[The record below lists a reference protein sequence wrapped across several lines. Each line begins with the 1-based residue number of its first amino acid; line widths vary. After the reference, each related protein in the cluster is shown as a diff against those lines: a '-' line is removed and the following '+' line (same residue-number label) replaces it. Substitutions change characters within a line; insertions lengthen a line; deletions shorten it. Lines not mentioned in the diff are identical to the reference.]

1 VSGIEGA
8 QKAEEELEQRWSG
21 DTSDETSK
29 TIPIPEVE
37 SEVVK
42 SAESTNV
49 VSDVPPR
56 EVATRE
62 PLPCEKETVE
72 ETDGTI
78 YSRCL
83 WKPTGGDMPSTW
95 PYMVTFPPNRI
106 AGDSDSSTGNR
117 PEKCIPECQE
127 RIVDATPP
135 NCETCGRL
143 IRLLQLAKSKFRDAL
158 QERLQEIDYLKEDK
172 QRLQQECL
180 DLRNQVDTLVCAI
193 SVLSNAPSKE
203 NNGKE
208 AYWQLDSHDSTG
220 TNADSYNFRSGSETF
235 TRSSIVSSFP
245 GSPDM
250 AFKVNTVS
258 PEGNVA
264 LGTDLIAGVTQFHE
278 GA

>member
-1 VSGIEGA
+1 M
-8 QKAEEELEQRWSG
+8 
-21 DTSDETSK
+21 
-29 TIPIPEVE
+29 
-37 SEVVK
+37 
-42 SAESTNV
+42 
-49 VSDVPPR
+49 
-56 EVATRE
+56 
-62 PLPCEKETVE
+62 
-72 ETDGTI
+72 
-78 YSRCL
+78 
-83 WKPTGGDMPSTW
+83 DMPSTW

-106 AGDSDSSTGNR
+106 ADDSDSSTGNR
-117 PEKCIPECQE
+117 PAKCIPEE
-127 RIVDATPP
+127 RIVDATSP

-158 QERLQEIDYLKEDK
+158 QERLQEIDYLKDDK

-250 AFKVNTVS
+250 AFKVNNVS
-258 PEGNVA
+258 PEGNLA
-264 LGTDLIAGVTQFHE
+264 LGIASATQSHE